1 VQLAAGQHTQFSLG
15 SQGVQLTDGRV
26 EVKVLSPTGKV
37 TTYASVLDNQTNDPL
52 LVSPVNLSAAGNT
65 TFVVPGVADLSN
77 GLANWRTDMRV
88 FNPSAQP
95 VDTTLTFYSQN
106 GGDPKSVT
114 MTLGPNEVK
123 DLNGTLANTFGI
135 TNDGGAVH
143 ITTAQPANLIA
154 TARTY
159 NQTSNGTYGQF
170 IPAVTPLDAAGAGS
184 RPLQIL
190 QLEESDRYRS
200 NVGIVEVSGKPAKV
214 QISVVPPDGR
224 VTGIAEMDLAP
235 NEFRQLNS
243 MLKSFGLGT
252 AYNQR
257 VTVKVISGEDRVTA
271 YASVID
277 QTTQDPTYV
286 PAQ

>member
-1 VQLAAGQHTQFSLG
+1 
-15 SQGVQLTDGRV
+15 
-26 EVKVLSPTGKV
+26 
-37 TTYASVLDNQTNDPL
+37 VLDNKTNDPL

-65 TFVVPGVADLSN
+65 DFVVPGVADLSN
-77 GLANWRTDMRV
+77 GVANWKTDMRV
-88 FNPSAQP
+88 FNPSSKP

-106 GGDPKSVT
+106 GGNPKSVT
-114 MTLGPNEVK
+114 MTLAPNEVK
-123 DLNGTLANTFGI
+123 DLDGTLASTFGI

-143 ITTAQPANLIA
+143 ISTAQPSNLIA

-159 NQTSNGTYGQF
+159 NKTSNGTYGQF
-170 IPAVTPLDAAGAGS
+170 IPAVTPADAAGAGS
-184 RPLQIL
+184 RPLQLL

-224 VTGIAEMDLAP
+224 VTGVAEMDLAP

-257 VTVKVISGEDRVTA
+257 VTVKVISGEGRVTA

-277 QTTQDPTYV
+277 QVTQDPTYI